1 MYARENDNNS
11 GRPLRLKKRTSIISI
26 VTAGR
31 LAHFSNVYS
40 LRTIII
46 ITRLPGH
53 YPASSSKSPNT
64 SGSKLT
70 NDGRSRIT
78 HKKQALPCSHES
90 AESLTHS
97 VSQATPL
104 VFVYYFRNVLFGLF
118 DPHHDHHHAHAREV
132 RLIRLPSDSIA
143 DRGHISLII
152 NRYYA
157 ICTDK

>member
-11 GRPLRLKKRTSIISI
+11 GRPLRLMKRTSIISI

-53 YPASSSKSPNT
+53 YPASSKSPNT
-64 SGSKLT
+64 SGSRLT

-78 HKKQALPCSHES
+78 HKRLQSRECRV
-90 AESLTHS
+90 TQS
-97 VSQATPL
+97 VRRPRLFTIFEMFCLVYLIHIMHMHQRSQVPTL
-104 VFVYYFRNVLFGLF
+104 HLHTRYFAQFK
-118 DPHHDHHHAHAREV
+118 E
-132 RLIRLPSDSIA
+132 
-143 DRGHISLII
+143 
-152 NRYYA
+152 
-157 ICTDK
+157 